1 MCNEFNCLIHL
12 FLITSTLKHQDED
25 GEKPQLTIC
34 KKKKKRHFIIVTSI
48 FCTMLIHLF
57 NPGKWRN
64 KQFGAVLVQVN

>member
-1 MCNEFNCLIHL
+1 MVKNLSSQFA
-12 FLITSTLKHQDED
+12 K
-25 GEKPQLTIC
+25 

-57 NPGKWRN
+57 NPGKWRS